1 MASNQ
6 TELLPPMVSSI
17 PANLKHIVN
26 CAIKPLLISLVF
38 ISLNFVFIWA
48 QFVCII
54 TMAFQ
59 YVIIAIVYNWDSFAS
74 IDRDSTTI
82 AQH

>member
-6 TELLPPMVSSI
+6 TELLSPMVSSI
-17 PANLKHIVN
+17 SANLKHIVN
-26 CAIKPLLISLVF
+26 KNRVCYKTLLISLVF

-54 TMAFQ
+54 NDGF
-59 YVIIAIVYNWDSFAS
+59 
-74 IDRDSTTI
+74 
-82 AQH
+82 